1 MKYNITLADSNDD
14 HWTSQARTG
23 AALRKAGFAKVKWNM
38 GSFRENGK
46 SLHRWYCEGDN
57 DSLLIL
63 KLSAD
68 VEKIEEI
75 KEETTS

>member
-1 MKYNITLADSNDD
+1 MKYNITLADPNND
-14 HWTSQARTG
+14 HWISQSRSGVT
-23 AALRKAGFAKVKWNM
+23 LRKAGFTNLKWNM
-38 GSFRENGK
+38 GSRRKSGE

-63 KLSAD
+63 KLATD

-75 KEETTS
+75 S